1 MKITSLEIKNY
12 KQFTDLTLDLTYPKG
27 HPKEGQ
33 PLDKICIIGQS
44 GTGKTNLL
52 NMIRDKV
59 YCTDAKTVFIED
71 ENSNSEKIYFSSVE
85 KYSNQVVKNQKHI
98 KMSSSDKNL
107 LEELEDKKKRLVFEE
122 IKSVPTNAIEA
133 YDNLLRNN
141 LHKSNFINKYTNSAI
156 DEKYRLINSAI
167 KKIKDKY
174 SPTEIVIKYNKDI
187 IQLDENA
194 WQILED
200 TIKNY
205 DVKRLKYRDRLSN
218 KLLNISDYSKE
229 DFKREIE
236 EWESKNENILDNISD
251 KLNSIL
257 IKFNLKLHKI
267 DKNQT
272 AYNDLTIEDLSNG
285 NIIEYNNL
293 STGTKNL
300 IATFI
305 PLKIHTPQDSIILID
320 EPENSFYPDIQ
331 RELTDLYMNVG
342 ENNQLIMAT
351 HSPLIAS
358 SFEPWEVI
366 ELKFNKENQVY
377 RELYYEGE
385 NHVDNYTLDPRMLT
399 WTSILVDIF
408 DLKEDS
414 FSLREKKLMEYGMLK
429 AEIKAMEK
437 GEARDEK
444 IKQFKKLSALLGLQ
458 N

>member
-12 KQFTDLTLDLTYPKG
+12 KQFADLTLDLTYPKG
-27 HPKEGQ
+27 HDKEGE

-52 NMIRDKV
+52 EMIREKL
-59 YCTDAKTVFIED
+59 YSTDVKTIFIED

-85 KYSNQVVKNQKHI
+85 KYSNQVLNNKKK
-98 KMSSSDKNL
+98 KMSSYDKNL
-107 LEELEDKKKRLVFEE
+107 LEELEDEKKRLVFEE
-122 IKSVPTNAIEA
+122 LKAIPPDSNKSYGLEKFEIIANSLSEFYQESAVS
-133 YDNLLRNN
+133 
-141 LHKSNFINKYTNSAI
+141 KKYQ
-156 DEKYRLINSAI
+156 LINSAI
-167 KKIKDKY
+167 REIKDKY
-174 SPTEIVIKYNKDI
+174 ETEIITNYNNDI
-187 IQLDENA
+187 IELDENV
-194 WQILED
+194 WKLLEE

-205 DVKRLKYRDRLSN
+205 DIKRLKYRDRLSN

-229 DFKREIE
+229 DFKREIK
-236 EWESKNENILDNISD
+236 EWESENENILENISD

-257 IKFNLKLHKI
+257 IRFNLKLHKI
-267 DKNQT
+267 DKNQSN
-272 AYNDLTIEDLSNG
+272 YNDLTIEDLSNG

-305 PLKIHTPQDSIILID
+305 PLKIHNPQDSIILID

-358 SFEPWEVI
+358 SFEPWEVV
-366 ELKFNKENQVY
+366 ELKFDKNNQIY
-377 RELYYEGE
+377 RELYYKGE

-437 GEARDEK
+437 GEDRDEK
-444 IKQFKKLSALLGLQ
+444 IKKFKKLSALLGLQ